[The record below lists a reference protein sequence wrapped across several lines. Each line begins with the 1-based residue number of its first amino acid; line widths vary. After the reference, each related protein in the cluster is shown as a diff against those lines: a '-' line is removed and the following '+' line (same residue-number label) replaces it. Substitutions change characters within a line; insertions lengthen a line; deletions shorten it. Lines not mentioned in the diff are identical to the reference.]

1 MTVKTGVCQTECDV
15 KVKSVLCRSAVS
27 RQHIAPHRLHL
38 HQLLTD
44 DTADLDSYEV
54 SASVLASR
62 FWLWYFHLRLPLR
75 IYTIQFIITSI

>member
-1 MTVKTGVCQTECDV
+1 MHGFRTNEEMGEGNNQLKVQRMTVKTDICQTECDV
-15 KVKSVLCRSAVS
+15 KVTCVLCRSAVS

-54 SASVLASR
+54 SASVLACR
-62 FWLWYFHLRLPLR
+62 F
-75 IYTIQFIITSI
+75 